1 MKTLNIAEARQ
12 NFSAL
17 VDEVRFGGEPV
28 VISKYGRPAVMITT
42 LAVPGGGAKPPPRDW
57 RDELELRHP
66 YRGQSFSMAPDIALA
81 SAELPEPFHRDP
93 ADRLIVAQARR
104 SRATLVTADRKILA
118 YPHVKTAPWE

>member
-66 YRGQSFSMAPDIALA
+66 YRGQSFSMAPDFDEPLDDLWEVFD
-81 SAELPEPFHRDP
+81 SNAEEPTP
-93 ADRLIVAQARR
+93 
-104 SRATLVTADRKILA
+104 
-118 YPHVKTAPWE
+118 